1 MSGVS
6 KMKVAELRE
15 ALEARGLDTKGTK
28 PFLVSRLEDAM
39 SRDAAETEE
48 KGRVKE
54 MKETILAE
62 AASPAPATPGRRSRR
77 LSGEY
82 AALAAGGTP
91 ARRRL
96 LDNVTAS
103 PSRLGSPARKTRR
116 ISGGD
121 DRPSTPS
128 RRSRRLSGCSADG
141 DEEEA
146 PQPPPTIPDV
156 IQEVEEEEAG
166 EEQVVKNTRNKG
178 AKVATEE
185 ESRKEKP
192 EDSASAEL
200 TEKTDSKTAEKSEPS
215 DQPAVKVLESRN
227 EEPGNVEKMEEENK
241 EVQVVKADKA
251 EENQV
256 INSRDEEDVE
266 EVKDESVEIES
277 EKSKIEKTV
286 VEDSEKENMPSDDKT
301 SDMDTNQKMTVEDE
315 SFSSAACDVI
325 SSTNTLIANLRQ
337 EMASR
342 NSLVAPKQIPR
353 QKPKSGKFWKA
364 ERSAFRAIKKD
375 KGQRLSFE
383 QRLALKEEKVRNR
396 DLAKTLLEQKNQKK
410 EEMRKKIEENK
421 AKKLENE
428 RKAEQFQVI
437 KNPAKIKRMK
447 KKQLRQLEKRDIM
460 ATV

>member
-28 PFLVSRLEDAM
+28 PFLVSRLEDAI

-96 LDNVTAS
+96 LENVTAS

-141 DEEEA
+141 DDEEA

-166 EEQVVKNTRNKG
+166 EEQVVKNTQNKG
-178 AKVATEE
+178 AKAATEE
-185 ESRKEKP
+185 ESREEKP
-192 EDSASAEL
+192 EDPAAAEH
-200 TEKTDSKTAEKSEPS
+200 TEKTDSKSAEKSESS
-215 DQPAVKVLESRN
+215 DEPAVKVLESIN
-227 EEPGNVEKMEEENK
+227 EEPGNVENMEKEIK
-241 EVQVVKADKA
+241 EVQAD
-251 EENQV
+251 ENQV
-256 INSRDEEDVE
+256 INSRDEDQVE
-266 EVKDESVEIES
+266 EVKVDESVEIES
-277 EKSKIEKTV
+277 EKSKSEKAV
-286 VEDSEKENMPSDDKT
+286 VEDSEKENMPSDEKT
-301 SDMDTNQKMTVEDE
+301 GDDMDTNEKKTVEDD

-342 NSLVAPKQIPR
+342 SSLVAPKQIPR

-428 RKAEQFQVI
+428 KKAEQFQVV

-447 KKQLRQLEKRDIM
+447 KKQLRQFEKRDIM
-460 ATV
+460 ASA

>member
-39 SRDAAETEE
+39 SMDAAETEE

-82 AALAAGGTP
+82 AAGAGGTP

-96 LDNVTAS
+96 LENVTAS

-141 DEEEA
+141 DDEEA

-166 EEQVVKNTRNKG
+166 EEQVVKNTQNKDTE
-178 AKVATEE
+178 VATEE
-185 ESRKEKP
+185 ESSKEKP
-192 EDSASAEL
+192 EDPAAAEHA
-200 TEKTDSKTAEKSEPS
+200 EKTDSKTTGKSDPS
-215 DQPAVKVLESRN
+215 DKPADKALESRN
-227 EEPGNVEKMEEENK
+227 EELGNVEKTEEENK

-256 INSRDEEDVE
+256 INSRDEENVE
-266 EVKDESVEIES
+266 EVKDEPVEIES

-286 VEDSEKENMPSDDKT
+286 VEDSEKENMPSDEKT
-301 SDMDTNQKMTVEDE
+301 SDMDTNEKKTVEDD
-315 SFSSAACDVI
+315 SFSSAACDII

-410 EEMRKKIEENK
+410 EEVRKKIEENK

-428 RKAEQFQVI
+428 KKAEQFQVV

-460 ATV
+460 ASAD

>member
-39 SRDAAETEE
+39 SRDAAETDE

-62 AASPAPATPGRRSRR
+62 AASPAPATPSRRSRR

-141 DEEEA
+141 DDEEA

-166 EEQVVKNTRNKG
+166 EEQVVKNTQNKDTE
-178 AKVATEE
+178 VATEE
-185 ESRKEKP
+185 ESSKEKP
-192 EDSASAEL
+192 EDPAAAEHA
-200 TEKTDSKTAEKSEPS
+200 EKTDSKTTGKSDPS
-215 DQPAVKVLESRN
+215 DKPADKALESRN
-227 EEPGNVEKMEEENK
+227 EELGNVEKTEEENK

-256 INSRDEEDVE
+256 INSRDEENVE
-266 EVKDESVEIES
+266 EVKDEPVEIES

-286 VEDSEKENMPSDDKT
+286 VEDSEKENMPSDEKA
-301 SDMDTNQKMTVEDE
+301 SDMDTNEKTVEDD

-447 KKQLRQLEKRDIM
+447 KKQLRQLEKRDIL
-460 ATV
+460 AAA

>member
-39 SRDAAETEE
+39 SRDAAETDE

-82 AALAAGGTP
+82 AALTAGGTP

-141 DEEEA
+141 DDEEA
-146 PQPPPTIPDV
+146 PQLPPTIPDV

-166 EEQVVKNTRNKG
+166 EEQLVKNTENEI
-178 AKVATEE
+178 TEVTTG
-185 ESRKEKP
+185 ESTNEKQ
-192 EDSASAEL
+192 EDPAAAEHA
-200 TEKTDSKTAEKSEPS
+200 EKTDSKTAMSEPS
-215 DQPAVKVLESRN
+215 DTPPAVKVLESIN
-227 EEPGNVEKMEEENK
+227 EEPGNVEKMEEEIQ
-241 EVQVVKADKA
+241 EVQADKA

-256 INSRDEEDVE
+256 VNSGNEE
-266 EVKDESVEIES
+266 EVGEVEVDESVEIES
-277 EKSKIEKTV
+277 EKSKSEKTV
-286 VEDSEKENMPSDDKT
+286 VEDSEKENMPSDEKA
-301 SDMDTNQKMTVEDE
+301 SDMDTNEKTVEDD

-447 KKQLRQLEKRDIM
+447 KKQLRQLEKRDIL
-460 ATV
+460 AAA